1 MSPHSAEPR
10 RATDDATRSPITE
23 INKALGRRREPPSP
37 VRRQAKALIA
47 WRKNKHLT
55 PSITRKIVSAMSTI
69 MSPEEGT
76 VSPDKLMSMMEDGI
90 KELCHRSM
98 MAIIVKEK
106 IAKRYEEYSEGAGI
120 IAMKK
125 RQSIC
130 KNLFHRYDDRVSRAV
145 APTDRMG
152 V

>member
-1 MSPHSAEPR
+1 MVNTSQHTS
-10 RATDDATRSPITE
+10 T
-23 INKALGRRREPPSP
+23 P
-37 VRRQAKALIA
+37 VC
-47 WRKNKHLT
+47 
-55 PSITRKIVSAMSTI
+55 SCSTL
-69 MSPEEGT
+69 PLA
-76 VSPDKLMSMMEDGI
+76 VLMEDGI

-125 RQSIC
+125 RESTL
-130 KNLFHRYDDRVSRAV
+130 KNLCNKYDSRIKSAV
-145 APTDRMG
+145 APTCRMG